1 MGFGSITTGER
12 PADFDDYID
21 LSFVN
26 VMADRLVRATAA
38 GGGIRLVAVSTTET
52 LREAQARHGLSL
64 LTAVMLGRA
73 MSAGLMLA
81 SSMKVRHGR
90 VNLRLGSDGPIKGL
104 MVDAGRDG
112 TVRGYVGEPALE
124 LDPIADEKGNY
135 GFNFK
140 AAAGTGYLHVMR
152 DDGKGEPFNSTVELV
167 GGAIGE
173 DVASYLLH
181 SEQTPSGVFVGEKIN
196 RDGILCSGGLLVQ
209 ILPKAAEEPAL
220 VELIEQRCRE
230 IEGFSE
236 RLAACNNNLEDLLID
251 VFPDLDPQPLTDT
264 EATQDVRF
272 KCRCTRERSIGA
284 LLLLGRKELS
294 EMLEADGQ
302 AELTCHFCNNRYV
315 VEREELIGII
325 EGLPAA
331 V

>member
-1 MGFGSITTGER
+1 
-12 PADFDDYID
+12 
-21 LSFVN
+21 
-26 VMADRLVRATAA
+26 MADRLVRATAA

-135 GFNFK
+135 GVNFK